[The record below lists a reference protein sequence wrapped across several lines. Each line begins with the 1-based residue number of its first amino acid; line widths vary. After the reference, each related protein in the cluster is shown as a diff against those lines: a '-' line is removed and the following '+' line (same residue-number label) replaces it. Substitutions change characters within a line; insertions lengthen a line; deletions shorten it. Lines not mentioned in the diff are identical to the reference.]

1 MAIFQDGLVPGNM
14 QVSLGGQI
22 VNSGTA
28 GGVVDSTVGVG
39 FTATS
44 VAASGV
50 YTITLSQ
57 QYQPLWACTATVQ
70 SATNVDYLCVIT
82 NVTDVVPGPPVV
94 NNTIEITVFDAAGAV
109 APLLNERLHF
119 QLTLV
124 VSAAQ

>member
-22 VNSGTA
+22 VNAGSGA
-28 GGVVDSTVGVG
+28 GAVDFTVGVG
-39 FTATS
+39 FTAART
-44 VAASGV
+44 AKGV
-50 YTITLSQ
+50 YLITLSQ

-70 SATNVDYLCVIT
+70 SATNPGHYCQVT

-94 NNTIEITVFDAAGAV
+94 NNTIEITVLDSTGA
-109 APLLNERLHF
+109 PEELSNERLHF

>member
-28 GGVVDSTVGVG
+28 LGVVDSTVGVG
-39 FTATS
+39 FTAARTGP
-44 VAASGV
+44 GV
-50 YTITLSQ
+50 YLITLTQ

-70 SATNVDYLCVIT
+70 SATNLDRYCVVT
-82 NVTDVVPGPPVV
+82 NVTDVVVGT
-94 NNTIEITVFDAAGAV
+94 NNTIEITVVDLVAGV
-109 APLLNERLHF
+109 QELLNERLHF

>member
-1 MAIFQDGLVPGNM
+1 MAIFQDGRVPGNM

-22 VNSGTA
+22 VNAGTGA
-28 GGVVDSTVGVG
+28 GAVDFVVGVG
-39 FTATS
+39 FTAVRT
-44 VAASGV
+44 AKGV
-50 YTITLSQ
+50 YLITLSQ

-70 SATNVDYLCVIT
+70 SATNSDLYCQVT

-94 NNTIEITVFDAAGAV
+94 NNTIEITVFDTAHAAEE
-109 APLLNERLHF
+109 LLNERIHF